1 MKTLI
6 EFIKENWRI
15 MLPWFFTIAFLV
27 HIIITYNKPIR
38 SVVPPVDN
46 RIDSLSRIVDSLNTS
61 YVKLKQDYDSAQAN
75 VKTEIQYIQI
85 KNAKDI
91 SNIHNFTTDQ
101 CDSMWSTLKP

>member
-1 MKTLI
+1 MKTSI
-6 EFIKENWRI
+6 NFIKKNWHI
-15 MLPWFFTIAFLV
+15 ILPWFFAIAFFV
-27 HIIITYNKPIR
+27 HIIIKHTN
-38 SVVPPVDN
+38 SVRPVAPPVDN
-46 RIDSLSRIVDSLNTS
+46 RIDSLSHVVDSLNAS
-61 YVKLKQDYDSAQAN
+61 YVKLKQDYDNAQAN

>member
-46 RIDSLSRIVDSLNTS
+46 RIDSLSRIVDSLNIS

-91 SNIHNFTTDQ
+91 SNIRNFTIDQ
-101 CDSMWSTLKP
+101 RDSMWSTLNP